1 MAWPKS
7 SMVARRRRTASSVL
21 IAMQRNVMGV
31 SLESYLRSMVGWGNA
46 AGSDDRRS
54 TAGPGDW
61 ARALGKVY
69 PLLAFEFQ
77 KRTHGR
83 CLTRW
88 RSLSVRNFVCR
99 GRRDA
104 ISRAAKRSAP
114 ARLRPLAREGALW
127 HHPSRPA
134 TVVALPHRNTL

>member
-1 MAWPKS
+1 EIVDGGAAKADGLVRPDS
-7 SMVARRRRTASSVL
+7 DAAECHGCVSRVL
-21 IAMQRNVMGV
+21 FAIDGRMG
-31 SLESYLRSMVGWGNA
+31 GNA

-83 CLTRW
+83 CLTRR

-99 GRRDA
+99 VRRDA
-104 ISRAAKRSAP
+104 ISRAAKRSVP

-134 TVVALPHRNTL
+134 SGGSTSPEHAVD